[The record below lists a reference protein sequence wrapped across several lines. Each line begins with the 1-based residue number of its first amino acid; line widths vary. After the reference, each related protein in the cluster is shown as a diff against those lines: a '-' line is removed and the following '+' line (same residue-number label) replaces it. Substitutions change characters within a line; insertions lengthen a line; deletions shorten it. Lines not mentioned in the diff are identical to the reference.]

1 MRRIVLLLGALALSL
16 GVAATAAA
24 DVGSRPQEPK
34 AGRWQTLV
42 LTSGAELGVGAPPHN
57 ESAQTQA
64 ELAELQAL
72 EAARTAE
79 TQAVIDKWNAEPAF
93 EPWTL
98 RHLQLIVA
106 RSTNT
111 PRAHRGLALLHA
123 AIYDAVIAAW
133 HTKYTY
139 HRPAPFKLDES
150 LTPSIDPRLHPSYP
164 SEHTAIAWAAAEI
177 LAYLYP
183 GDAAAV
189 RAEATE
195 ASESR
200 LHAGVNYRSDIEA
213 GKAIGQGVAQRVIE
227 RRALTDGSSAVWD
240 CVTQLGRKVGSGFW
254 EATSPPSDLCAR
266 PPTEPLAGEWR
277 PWIIASG
284 AAFLAAPPPNY
295 EVYGTTLEAAC
306 EVHEEAAQQIM
317 AEVALTR
324 AEGGAG
330 PRNDL
335 INRWA
340 GAPLNRWNLI
350 TLGLIDGRDLNDPRA
365 ARVGAYVNLAGAD
378 GLTASW
384 ASKYEF
390 WTWRP
395 QQAIRQCGFDPA
407 FTSVRSTPRDPSY
420 TSGLSTVSGAVSEV
434 LAYFFPDRADSIR
447 ADAAGAMQS
456 RLYDGTH
463 WTHDNEAGFGT
474 GGSIAPLV
482 LDRAESDG
490 ATPSR

>member
-1 MRRIVLLLGALALSL
+1 MRRMVLLLSALTLLVAL
-16 GVAATAAA
+16 AATAPAYA
-24 DVGSRPQEPK
+24 GSRPQEPQ

-42 LTSGAELGVGAPPHN
+42 LTSGAEVGVADPSGN
-57 ESAQTQA
+57 GSAETQG
-64 ELAELQAL
+64 ELAELHAL
-72 EAARTAE
+72 EAARTPE
-79 TQAVIDKWNAEPAF
+79 TQAVIDRWNADPVF

-98 RHLQLIVA
+98 RHLQLIIA
-106 RSTNT
+106 RGTNT

-133 HTKYTY
+133 HAKYTY

-150 LTPSIDPRLHPSYP
+150 LMPSVDPPLHPSYP
-164 SEHTAIAWAAAEI
+164 SEHAAIAWAAAEV
-177 LAYLYP
+177 LAHLYP

-189 RAEATE
+189 RAEAAE

-213 GKAIGQGVAQRVIE
+213 GKTIGQGVAQLVIE
-227 RRALTDGSSAVWD
+227 RRALTDGSGAVWD
-240 CVTQLGRKVGSGFW
+240 CVTQPGRMVGPGFW
-254 EATSPPSDLCAR
+254 EPTSDPADLCTR
-266 PPTEPLAGEWR
+266 PPTEPLAGEWKT
-277 PWIIASG
+277 WIIDSG
-284 AAFLAAPPPNY
+284 AALLAAPPPNY
-295 EVYGTTLEAAC
+295 EVYGTTLEAVC
-306 EVHEEAAQQIM
+306 EAHEEAAQQIM

-350 TLGLIDGRDLNDPRA
+350 ALGLIDDHDLNDPRA

-378 GLTASW
+378 GITASW

-434 LAYFFPDRADSIR
+434 LAHFFEADAGSVR

-463 WTHDNEAGFGT
+463 WTHDNESGFGV
-474 GGSIAPLV
+474 GASIAELV

-490 ATPSR
+490 ATQSR